1 MLKPRS
7 LFAVEDD
14 GLIKEL
20 VFSDGEG
27 DEIEN
32 GVDLASSKM
41 YTSSPV
47 KCTEKGSPIKEN
59 ISFTSVLSDEERMN
73 SSLDSSASFIYD
85 RPEIDKILGQR
96 AKVSHVDTTP
106 PYRKVRALRLFGSP
120 QSPKTL
126 LKQSEL
132 STIEVKNRTKTR
144 LFPLKSEFVCEKN
157 QNLQHLRN
165 SFTFRSPRL
174 ETNINPFFKSEVYP
188 ASTGKRRREC
198 ELVCGTSLNESTD
211 KLSYNEFE
219 NEIQPS
225 KRLHLR
231 DGDNNLSRYENEFYE
246 IGEIGSGMFGS
257 VFQCINRLDGC
268 IYAIKKSRKPLKG
281 TSDERTALNEVYA
294 HAVLGHHEHVVRYYS
309 AWAED
314 DHMLIQNE
322 YCNGG
327 SLAQAIES
335 KAQQKEQFTETEVK
349 HILLHIAL
357 GLRYIHSLNLA
368 HMDIK
373 PANIFVA
380 KTKRCTDSPISDPGY
395 EEGEE
400 DIDCKE
406 DYLVYKIGDL
416 GHVTSL
422 SNPEVEEGDCR
433 YMPGELL
440 QDDYRHL
447 PKADIFALGLT
458 IFEVCGGGPLPKNG
472 NDWQSIREGH
482 LPYLSYYSKD
492 LNNLMKQMIHP
503 DPEQR
508 PTSTA
513 LTNNHILVPYACKT
527 KEQLNNELNLER
539 HKNELLSKQLQLAS
553 LYRLNPDNRLK
564 RMIGGR
570 VNRSSSVQ
578 NF

>member
-20 VFSDGEG
+20 VFSDCEG

-32 GVDLASSKM
+32 ALDLTSKM

-47 KCTEKGSPIKEN
+47 KCAVRSPIKEN
-59 ISFTSVLSDEERMN
+59 SFSSLLSDEERMN
-73 SSLDSSASFIYD
+73 TSLDTSASFICE
-85 RPEIDKILGQR
+85 RAEIDKIQK
-96 AKVSHVDTTP
+96 AKVSNVDTTP

-120 QSPKTL
+120 QSPKTI

-132 STIEVKNRTKTR
+132 TTAEAKNRTITR
-144 LFPLKSEFVCEKN
+144 LFPLKSEFLCDKN
-157 QNLQHLRN
+157 QNLQHFRH
-165 SFTFRSPRL
+165 SFTFRSPGL
-174 ETNINPFFKSEVYP
+174 ETNINPFYKSEVFP
-188 ASTGKRRREC
+188 TSTGKRRRIGEQ
-198 ELVCGTSLNESTD
+198 CGTSLNESSD

-219 NEIQPS
+219 DEFQPS
-225 KRLHLR
+225 KRMHLR
-231 DGDNNLSRYENEFYE
+231 DRDKNLSRYENEFHE
-246 IGEIGSGMFGS
+246 ICEIGSGMFGS
-257 VFQCINRLDGC
+257 VYQCVNRLDGC
-268 IYAIKKSRKPLKG
+268 MYAIKKSRKPLKG

-322 YCNGG
+322 FCNGG
-327 SLAQAIES
+327 SLAQAIEN
-335 KAQQKEQFTETEVK
+335 KAKQKKCFSETEVK
-349 HILLHIAL
+349 HILLQIAL

-373 PANIFVA
+373 PANIFIT
-380 KTKRCTDSPISDPGY
+380 KTTKRYGESPISDQGF

-400 DIDCKE
+400 DMELKE
-406 DYLVYKIGDL
+406 EYLIYKIGDL
-416 GHVTSL
+416 GHVTSVA
-422 SNPEVEEGDCR
+422 NPEVEEGDCR

-440 QDDYRHL
+440 QDDYKHL

-458 IFEVCGGGPLPKNG
+458 IYEVCGGGPLPKNG

-482 LPYLSYYSKD
+482 LPYLSYYSKE
-492 LNNLMKQMIHP
+492 LNELLKKMTHP

-508 PTSTA
+508 PTSAA
-513 LTNNHILVPYACKT
+513 LTNNLILVPYACKT
-527 KEQLNNELNLER
+527 KEQLNNELNLEK
-539 HKNELLSKQLQLAS
+539 HKNELLCKQLEIAAQ
-553 LYRLNPDNRLK
+553 YCQYKEDRLRRL
-564 RMIGGR
+564 IGGK